1 MSGDHADDEHL
12 SHFSL
17 MMKLTMNT
25 SESLIGINGSGNGTD
40 VMCDP
45 NRTLAYIIVTITTT
59 AIISTIIFGNALVI
73 LSIYRFQALKTINN
87 YFICSLACADLFATL
102 SAVSNAGMAL
112 GTIPNY
118 GSIYYCMLLAT
129 VFQQGCQ
136 ISIIHLLVIAIDR
149 HLAITSPLTYL
160 VKMTPRRAKWT
171 IFLIWII
178 PVLYLTVVFPCIQAI
193 NDIDFEDVQCDMRG
207 IIPPEF
213 ITVWAV
219 MFFVAPFII
228 MFIIY
233 LHIFCIAK
241 KHSRQIAVQQHTFET
256 ATFKKA
262 LKATKT
268 LAIVIGAFAICWIPF
283 ATMVSIVSIPTAE
296 CGTPWLFYIVFSI
309 AVSNS
314 AVNPVIYAWRNRDF
328 RESFIKLLTR
338 K

>member
-1 MSGDHADDEHL
+1 
-12 SHFSL
+12 
-17 MMKLTMNT
+17 MNT
-25 SESLIGINGSGNGTD
+25 SESLIGVNGSGNGTD
-40 VMCDP
+40 VMYDP

-87 YFICSLACADLFATL
+87 YFICSLACADLVAILT
-102 SAVSNAGMAL
+102 AVNNAGMAL
-112 GTIPNY
+112 GRIPYHGN
-118 GSIYYCMLLAT
+118 IYYCMLQAIA
-129 VFQQGCQ
+129 FQEGCQ

-149 HLAITSPLTYL
+149 HLAITSPLTYP
-160 VKMTPRRAKWT
+160 VKMTLRRAKWT
-171 IFLIWII
+171 IFVIWII
-178 PVLYLTVVFPCIQAI
+178 PVIYLTVLYPCIQAT
-193 NDIDFEDVQCDMRG
+193 NDIGQNIHCDMRG

-213 ITVWAV
+213 TMFWAV
-219 MFFVAPFII
+219 SFFISPFII
-228 MFIIY
+228 MFILY
-233 LHIFCIAK
+233 LHIFWIAK

-268 LAIVIGAFAICWIPF
+268 LAIVIGAFAICWIPL
-283 ATMVSIVSIPTAE
+283 ATMVSFVPKFSAE
-296 CGTPWLFYIVFSI
+296 CGTPWLFYIVFSL

-314 AVNPVIYAWRNRDF
+314 AVNPAIYAWRNREF